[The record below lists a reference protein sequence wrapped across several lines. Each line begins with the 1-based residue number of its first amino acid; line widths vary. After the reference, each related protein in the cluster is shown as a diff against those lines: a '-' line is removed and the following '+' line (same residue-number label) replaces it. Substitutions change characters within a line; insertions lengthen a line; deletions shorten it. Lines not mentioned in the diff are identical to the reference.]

1 MFRIPL
7 LVILLW
13 ISAATATAGVINVE
27 FKFTPFVGDP
37 EKSDKVET
45 VPGNARVFINN
56 VPFAEQ
62 EVRKD
67 DAQVLFEERDISPSV
82 WVPARSLGAALRK
95 GKNTIRIEFEPTDRE
110 RPYKAQISWASVTDE
125 TTETSEGGRYR
136 ATNESGTG
144 KETRDAKGKVV
155 LQREFI
161 VDFAADLPWH
171 HYPPVTSLSE
181 EDKKGLALMVEKRA
195 TEFKPG
201 FAFIYELLGKRSDL
215 DLKEMK
221 KAKCLDKAYTA
232 GVRIKAPA
240 RDQLDFAT
248 TGNPEIV
255 VSRKG
260 TAPLYQLDEGP
271 FNRIKDENVK
281 MCAEVAVAIAFPPR
295 LVVVRSPDGRWEV
308 VY

>member
-1 MFRIPL
+1 MFKVSL
-7 LVILLW
+7 LAILLW

-45 VPGNARVFINN
+45 VPGKAWVFINN
-56 VPFAEQ
+56 VPFAKQ

-67 DAQVLFEERDISPSV
+67 EAQVLFEERDISPSV
-82 WVPARSLGAALRK
+82 WVPTRSLGAALRK
-95 GKNTIRIEFEPTDRE
+95 GKNTIRIEFEPADSE
-110 RPYKAQISWASVTDE
+110 KPYKAQLSWAMVMDE
-125 TTETSEGGRYR
+125 ATESSEGGRYR

-144 KETRDAKGKVV
+144 KETKNTKGKVV
-155 LQREFI
+155 LQREF
-161 VDFAADLPWH
+161 VADFAADLPWH

-181 EDKKGLALMVEKRA
+181 DDKKGLALLVEKRA
-195 TEFKPG
+195 AGFKPG
-201 FAFIYELLGKRSDL
+201 FGPIYELLGKKSDL

-240 RDQLDFAT
+240 RDQLDLAT
-248 TGNPEIV
+248 TGNPEV
-255 VSRKG
+255 LVSRKG
-260 TAPLYQLDEGP
+260 GVPLYQLDEAT
-271 FNRIKDENVK
+271 FEHIRDEDMK

-295 LVVVRSPDGRWEV
+295 LVVVRSPEGKWEV